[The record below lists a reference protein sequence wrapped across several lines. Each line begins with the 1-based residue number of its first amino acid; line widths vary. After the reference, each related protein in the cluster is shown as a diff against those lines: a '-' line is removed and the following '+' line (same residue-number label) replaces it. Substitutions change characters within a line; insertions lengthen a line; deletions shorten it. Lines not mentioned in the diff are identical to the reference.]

1 MLYQKQEC
9 NGALYQ
15 MCLYSMGTMP
25 GMSPRQRAGRRR
37 TTEKAKQ
44 EINRRQRKWRLMQ
57 LINANF
63 VSGRDLFVC
72 LTYAPEAS
80 RARALEKFHAKMK
93 KAYAKIEPVILEL
106 AEKYKLEKDQISL
119 VASEAEPL
127 P

>member
-1 MLYQKQEC
+1 MIYQKQEC

-44 EINRRQRKWRLMQ
+44 EINRRQRKWRMMQ

-80 RARALEKFHAKMK
+80 QSACFGEISCENEKSVCEAR
-93 KAYAKIEPVILEL
+93 PCV
-106 AEKYKLEKDQISL
+106 
-119 VASEAEPL
+119 
-127 P
+127 